1 MENKILPFTYAA
13 VCFLSL
19 ASASF
24 FAGSACAQA
33 VPAPQAPEAR
43 QDKISL
49 DLKGLDIV
57 DVLKMISGRSGMN
70 IVVGKNVTGKVTIF
84 LKDVNIWDAFEI
96 ILASNNL
103 AYEKEGGI
111 IKVMSDRD
119 YELIYGEKFQDK
131 KESLTRALKYAKA
144 QDLSV
149 TLNQIKSN
157 IGRIIVNEPANTLIV
172 LDTPQKI
179 SQIEKIISELDQPT
193 ETKVFELKYAQ
204 ADKLSPK
211 IQEAVSKGVGA
222 IRIDERTNKIAIT
235 DFPDKIRELGKV
247 IEAFDEKPSQVR
259 IDAQI
264 IEISP
269 EKDEFKMGVDWD
281 AWISKNLRL
290 ANSLPLGGVTK
301 ISLGLAAGGAAV
313 GEKFDRRGIIDL
325 LRTIGKTKILSSP
338 TIMVL
343 NNQEA
348 KILVGTKEAYITSTV
363 SQGGTGTEVTA
374 QTVNFVDV
382 GIKLFV
388 TPMIN
393 KDGFVTMKIKPE
405 VSSSKLTD
413 LTSEGKITQ
422 VPIVTTSEAE
432 TMITLK
438 DDTTIII
445 AGLKKDKKD
454 RETKKIPIL
463 GDIPLLGIPFRS
475 YSSSINKTELVIFLT
490 PHIVTDAQS
499 PAYSSLTRD
508 EDVIKQL
515 RNMELQGAKQL
526 RPERL
531 EHIPYEKEVR
541 EKILSLLR
549 QNAPQG
555 LKGGAVVRFC
565 ILSSGHLRGE
575 PEITRATSE
584 ALGDYLARAVKSA
597 SPFKEFPQD
606 LHKPQ
611 ESFELEALY
620 Q

>member
-1 MENKILPFTYAA
+1 MENKILRFTYAA
-13 VCFLSL
+13 FYFT
-19 ASASF
+19 SF
-24 FAGSACAQA
+24 AFSHFFVSNAYAQA
-33 VPAPQAPEAR
+33 GPAAQATEAR

-57 DVLKMISGRSGMN
+57 DVLKMISNRSGMN

-96 ILASNNL
+96 ILASNGL
-103 AYEKEGGI
+103 AYEKEGEI

-131 KESLTRALKYAKA
+131 KQSLARALKYAKA

-179 SQIEKIISELDQPT
+179 SQIEKIINDLDQPT

-204 ADKLSPK
+204 ADKLKPQ
-211 IQEAVSKGVGA
+211 IQEAVSKGVGTV
-222 IRIDERTNKIAIT
+222 RTDERTNKIAVT
-235 DFPDKIRELGKV
+235 DFPDKIRELGKI

-281 AWISKNLRL
+281 AWITKNLRL
-290 ANSLPLGGVTK
+290 SNSLPLGGLTK
-301 ISLGLAAGGAAV
+301 LSLGLATSGATV
-313 GEKFDRRGIIDL
+313 GEKFDRRGILDL

-338 TIMVL
+338 SIMVL

-348 KILVGTKEAYITSTV
+348 KILVGTKEAYITSTI
-363 SQGGTGTEVTA
+363 SQSGTGTEVTA
-374 QTVNFVDV
+374 QSVNFVDV

-388 TPMIN
+388 TPTIN
-393 KDGFVTMKIKPE
+393 KDNFVTMKIKPE

-413 LTSEGKITQ
+413 LTSEGKVTQ

-432 TMITLK
+432 TVITLK
-438 DDTTIII
+438 DDNTIII
-445 AGLKKDKKD
+445 AGLKKDQKAKEI
-454 RETKKIPIL
+454 RKIPIL
-463 GDIPLLGIPFRS
+463 GDIPILGFPFRS
-475 YSSSINKTELVIFLT
+475 YSSSITKTELVIFLT
-490 PHIVTDAQS
+490 PHIVKDTQS
-499 PAYSSLTRD
+499 PSYGSLTRD
-508 EDVIKQL
+508 EDIVQGL
-515 RNMELQGAKQL
+515 RDIDLQRAKQQL
-526 RPERL
+526 SSQAGSIE
-531 EHIPYEKEVR
+531 YEKALR
-541 EKILSLLR
+541 EEILSLLQ

-555 LKGGAVVRFC
+555 LKGKAVVRFS
-565 ILSSGHLRGE
+565 ILSSGNLKGE
-575 PEITRATSE
+575 PRITHADSE
-584 ALGDYLARAVKSA
+584 ALGDYLAKAVKAA

-606 LHKPQ
+606 LPKAQ
-611 ESFELEALY
+611 ESFELEVLY

>member
-1 MENKILPFTYAA
+1 MENKILRFTYAA
-13 VCFLSL
+13 FFFT
-19 ASASF
+19 SF
-24 FAGSACAQA
+24 AFSHFFVSNAYAQA
-33 VPAPQAPEAR
+33 GPAAQAPEAR

-57 DVLKMISGRSGMN
+57 DVLKMISNRSGMN

-96 ILASNNL
+96 ILASNGL
-103 AYEKEGGI
+103 AYEKEGEI

-131 KESLTRALKYAKA
+131 KQSLARALKYAKA

-157 IGRIIVNEPANTLIV
+157 IGRIIVNEPANTIIV

-179 SQIEKIISELDQPT
+179 SQIEKIINDLDQPT

-204 ADKLSPK
+204 ADKLKPQ
-211 IQEAVSKGVGA
+211 IQEAVSKGVGTV
-222 IRIDERTNKIAIT
+222 RTDERTNKIAVT
-235 DFPDKIRELGKV
+235 DFPDKIRELGKI

-281 AWISKNLRL
+281 AWITKNLRL
-290 ANSLPLGGVTK
+290 SNSLPLGGLTK
-301 ISLGLAAGGAAV
+301 LSLGLATSGATV
-313 GEKFDRRGIIDL
+313 GEKFDRRGILDL

-338 TIMVL
+338 SIMVL

-348 KILVGTKEAYITSTV
+348 KILVGTKEAYITSTI

-374 QTVNFVDV
+374 QSVNFVDV

-388 TPMIN
+388 TPTIN
-393 KDGFVTMKIKPE
+393 KDNFVTMKIKPE

-413 LTSEGKITQ
+413 LTSEGKVTQ

-432 TMITLK
+432 TVITLK
-438 DDTTIII
+438 DDNTIII
-445 AGLKKDKKD
+445 AGLKKDQKAKEI
-454 RETKKIPIL
+454 RKIPIL
-463 GDIPLLGIPFRS
+463 GDIPILGFPFRS
-475 YSSSINKTELVIFLT
+475 YSSSITKTELVIFLT
-490 PHIVTDAQS
+490 PHIVKDTQS
-499 PAYSSLTRD
+499 PSYDSLTRD
-508 EDVIKQL
+508 EDIVRGL
-515 RNMELQGAKQL
+515 RDMDLQRAKQQL
-526 RPERL
+526 SSQAGSIE
-531 EHIPYEKEVR
+531 YEKAVR
-541 EKILSLLR
+541 EEILSLLQ

-555 LKGGAVVRFC
+555 LKGRAAVRFS
-565 ILSSGHLRGE
+565 ILSNGNLKGE
-575 PEITRATSE
+575 PAITHADSE
-584 ALGDYLARAVKSA
+584 ALGDYLAKAVKAA

-606 LHKPQ
+606 LPKAQ
-611 ESFELEALY
+611 ESFELEVLY